1 MITPIKNYPAFLHKA
16 KQQRTLIIADLHLG
30 WETNLTRR
38 GIHIPSQM
46 PKIRRK
52 LLHLAEM
59 VKPNSL
65 MILGDVKHTIAK
77 AEQGEWQ
84 DIPDF
89 FMTIE
94 TQIDKIQIVRG
105 NHDGNLE
112 PLLLPTIKVH
122 PSTGTTLKNIGLFH
136 GHTWPAPKLLACS
149 TIVMGHVHPTVAFRD
164 NLGLRITS
172 PVWIKAKLDT
182 EKLKDAYLGKKN
194 KEEKNRRAK
203 ALKSLDLTESK
214 KLVIMPCFNDF
225 LGGRPINRK
234 TERSSYVG
242 PLLRSDAVNIN
253 TAEVYL
259 LDGTFLGRVE
269 QLSSLD

>member
-1 MITPIKNYPAFLHKA
+1 MITPIKDYPAFLYKA
-16 KQQRTLIIADLHLG
+16 RHQRTLIIADLHLG
-30 WETNLTRR
+30 WEANLARK

-52 LLHLAEM
+52 LLHVAEM
-59 VKPNSL
+59 VKPDSL
-65 MILGDVKHTIAK
+65 MILGDIKHTIAK

-84 DIPDF
+84 DVPDF
-89 FMTIE
+89 FKTIE
-94 TQIDKIQIVRG
+94 TQIENIQIVRG

-122 PSTGTTLKNIGLFH
+122 PSTGTKIGNIGLFH
-136 GHTWPAPKLLACS
+136 GHTWPAPKLLTCS

-164 NLGLRITS
+164 YLGLRITS
-172 PVWIKAKLDT
+172 PAWIKANLDAKKLADV
-182 EKLKDAYLGKKN
+182 YLGRRN
-194 KEEKNRRAK
+194 KAGRNRRAA
-203 ALKSLDLTESK
+203 ALKCLDLTESK

-234 TERSSYVG
+234 TERSRYVG
-242 PLLRSDAVNIN
+242 PLLRSGAVNIN